1 MSGFFPMTDLKLG
14 PRRRVTPAGTVLWR
28 VHQSRDTADEFTQK
42 APGEPGTGG
51 AERADRLP

>member
-1 MSGFFPMTDLKLG
+1 MTDLKLG